1 MTIEQ
6 ILQLEEG
13 QTFDRKSINIAATD
27 LASTICAFA
36 NADGGDIA
44 VGITNQKR
52 LIEGVDF
59 EMDKLN
65 EILKSL

>member
-52 LIEGVDF
+52 LI
-59 EMDKLN
+59 
-65 EILKSL
+65 

>member
-1 MTIEQ
+1 MEDGMTIEQ

-36 NADGGDIA
+36 NADGGIMA
-44 VGITNQKR
+44 QLSRQKSGIFIMN
-52 LIEGVDF
+52 
-59 EMDKLN
+59 
-65 EILKSL
+65 